1 MVESLQSRSFE
12 RALCMRRTATAQLQ
26 QEDAE
31 RPGVGPLIV
40 SFTALGTARIDH
52 LRTEGCKPSLLF
64 VVMTV
69 MCETAYQ
76 R

>member
-26 QEDAE
+26 QENTE

-40 SFTALGTARIDH
+40 SFTALGAARIDD
-52 LRTEGCKPSLLF
+52 LGMEGAKPSLLI
-64 VVMTV
+64 
-69 MCETAYQ
+69 CLQDSNA
-76 R
+76 